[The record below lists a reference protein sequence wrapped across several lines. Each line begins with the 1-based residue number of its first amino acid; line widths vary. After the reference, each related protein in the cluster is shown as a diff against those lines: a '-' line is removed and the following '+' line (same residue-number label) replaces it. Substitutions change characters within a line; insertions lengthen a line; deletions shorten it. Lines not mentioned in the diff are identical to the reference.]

1 MEVVSFDN
9 IENSG
14 RRTHLRV
21 LQEVVLSVEIVNIDM
36 TQDMF
41 QVFCLHMLTHL
52 IFQNFMK

>member
-36 TQDMF
+36 TH
-41 QVFCLHMLTHL
+41 VSSIVLSVYIC
-52 IFQNFMK
+52 